1 MDTEHTMEQKYLQGA
16 VGVLW
21 LTNIGLLV
29 AYMIEEEITV
39 LLGLTLTFVIAT
51 GIIPACR
58 RKKDKSSIFVV
69 LHVVSGV
76 LGTACS
82 GLLLG
87 EAAQCGKSYRNIQL
101 LLFAAIA
108 NGLSGVAA
116 HFGFLT
122 IDEQNDIYKDKS
134 LAYNVLQREAWYLAG
149 FVCSLISLI
158 VMETNK
164 ADFCS
169 DYYFVSP
176 LVHAVAFFVLG
187 LSNEEILSISNF
199 LILHTAAILS
209 MFGLML
215 NHLHVAD
222 WLIVIPVYAYLLLA
236 HML

>member
-1 MDTEHTMEQKYLQGA
+1 MDTHTKEQKYFQGA
-16 VGVLW
+16 VGILW

-51 GIIPACR
+51 GLIPMCR
-58 RKKDKSSIFVV
+58 RKKDKSSIFAG

-87 EAAQCGKSYRNIQL
+87 EAAQCEKSYKNILL

-116 HFGFLT
+116 HFGFIT
-122 IDEQNDIYKDKS
+122 VDELNDIYKDRS
-134 LAYNVLQREAWYLAG
+134 LAYTMLQRRGWYLAG
-149 FVCSLISLI
+149 FVCSMISLI
-158 VMETNK
+158 IMESSK
-164 ADFCS
+164 SEFCS
-169 DYYFVSP
+169 EYAFVSP
-176 LVHAVAFFVLG
+176 LVHTAAFFVLG
-187 LSNEEILSISNF
+187 LSDKEILFLLNF
-199 LILHTAAILS
+199 PILHTAAILS

-215 NHLHVAD
+215 NHLHIAD
-222 WLIVIPVYAYLLLA
+222 WLIVLPVYLYLLLA

>member
-1 MDTEHTMEQKYLQGA
+1 MDTHTEEQKYAQGL
-16 VGVLW
+16 VGILW

-29 AYMIEEEITV
+29 AYMIEEELTV
-39 LLGLTLTFVIAT
+39 LLGLTLTFVAAT
-51 GIIPACR
+51 GLIPILR
-58 RKKDKSSIFVV
+58 RKKDKSSIFAV

-87 EAAQCGKSYRNIQL
+87 EAAQCGKSYKNIL
-101 LLFAAIA
+101 LLLIAAIA

-116 HFGFLT
+116 HLGFLT
-122 IDEQNDIYKDKS
+122 VDELNDIYKDRS
-134 LAYNVLQREAWYLAG
+134 LAYNMLQRQGWYLAG
-149 FVCSLISLI
+149 FVCSMISLI
-158 VMETNK
+158 IMESSK
-164 ADFCS
+164 SEFCS
-169 DYYFVSP
+169 EYAFVSP
-176 LVHAVAFFVLG
+176 VVHAVAF
-187 LSNEEILSISNF
+187 ILTYFFHLYESELLNF

-222 WLIVIPVYAYLLLA
+222 WFIVIPVYLYLLLA